1 MLIIEDDVANA
12 AFLKRG
18 FEAESFAVDIAHD
31 GERGSYSGRTNDYD
45 IIITDNIMP
54 KKSGLDVCRDIRASG
69 KICPIIILSV
79 KSEIPEKIELLNA
92 GADDYMLKPYSFDEL
107 LARVWAK
114 LRRTGNLE
122 TPLLQIGNLIIDVA
136 SQEVRLGNEIIYLTR
151 KEFSLLELLAKNRGK
166 VVSRGTIM
174 EHVWDMEGDPLSRTI
189 ETHILNLRKKITSS
203 RSGVSINTVPGRG
216 YKMSEEKFTKN

>member
-18 FEAESFAVDIAHD
+18 FEAESFAVDLAHD
-31 GERGSYSGRTNDYD
+31 GEQGSYSGRTNDYD

-54 KKSGLDVCRDIRASG
+54 KKAGLDVCRDIRASG
-69 KICPIIILSV
+69 KTCPIIILSV

-122 TPLLQIGNLIIDVA
+122 TLTLQIGNIIIDVA
-136 SQEVRLGNEIIYLTR
+136 SQEVRLGDEIIYLTR

-189 ETHILNLRKKITSS
+189 ETHILNLRKKITDK